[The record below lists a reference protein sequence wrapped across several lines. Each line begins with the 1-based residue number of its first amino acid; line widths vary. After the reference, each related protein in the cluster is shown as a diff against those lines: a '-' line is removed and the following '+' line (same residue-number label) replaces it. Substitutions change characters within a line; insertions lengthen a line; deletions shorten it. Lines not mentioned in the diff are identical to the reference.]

1 MNPEIEAEIEKER
14 ADLERSAKLSE
25 RVLSL
30 YERLLIAADDEHQSM
45 HDLAVIELPLVAEHV
60 QGWKRELQRQ
70 EAEIERL
77 ESRSNREG

>member
-1 MNPEIEAEIEKER
+1 MNSDIESEIEKER

-30 YERLLIAADDEHQSM
+30 YERLLIAADDEHHPM
-45 HDLAVIELPLVAEHV
+45 HDRALVELPLVAEHV
-60 QGWKRELQRQ
+60 QGWKRTLLRQ

-77 ESRSNREG
+77 EGRANRED

>member
-30 YERLLIAADDEHQSM
+30 YERLLIAADDEHQPM